1 MPLESRPNVLILMPD
16 ELRAD
21 APGYAGHRVFRTPHI
36 DRLAREGA
44 VFTGA
49 YCASP
54 LCMPA
59 RASMISGLAP
69 HNHHIQD
76 NAGHLPADDETF
88 AQLLQR
94 AGYHTAAIGKLHF
107 WPDDPGRSFVEHEP
121 YVHARGFADVHEI
134 PGPASLTKTDS
145 YLSRRWREFGLLD
158 AYQADFR
165 RRQEASRA
173 GGGAAWASPLPAE
186 EYADS
191 YVGARA
197 VEWLERYESSAPFLL
212 HVSFGGPHPPFDAP
226 EPYASLYAPDALPD
240 PVPPAAPDAWVPG
253 RVRDRMLAGRTPL
266 PATDAARVA
275 RERMANYGGKIAL
288 IDEWI
293 GRILHTLDA
302 RGLAERTLVIFL
314 SDHGEM
320 GGDHGRYNKSV
331 FYEGA
336 ARIPLVLRWPGTIPP
351 GRRVDA
357 LVEQVDLFAT
367 VVAAA
372 GAPPSPRSF
381 ARSLLSLAAGAA
393 PAAGMTREAVFSE
406 LKREVMV
413 RTARHKYAVDAKG
426 CGYLLFDLERD
437 PHEQRNLIGHPDAA
451 TIEHDL
457 RERLLTW
464 LVSTQVERVD

>member
-1 MPLESRPNVLILMPD
+1 MPD

-21 APGYAGHRVFRTPHI
+21 ALGYAGHSVFRTPHI
-36 DRLAREGA
+36 DRLAQAGA
-44 VFTGA
+44 IFTRA

-59 RASMISGLAP
+59 RASMISGLWP

-76 NAGHLPADDETF
+76 NAGHLPPDDETY

-94 AGYHTAAIGKLHF
+94 AGYQTAAIGKLHF

-145 YLSRRWREFGLLD
+145 YLSRRWRDLGLLD
-158 AYQADFR
+158 AYRADFR
-165 RRQEASRA
+165 RRQQASRA
-173 GGGAAWASPLPAE
+173 GGAAAWASPLPVE

-197 VEWLERYESSAPFLL
+197 VEWLERYDNVAPFLL

-226 EPYASLYAPDALPD
+226 EPYASMYDPATLPD
-240 PVPPAAPDAWVPG
+240 PVPPSTPDAWLPG
-253 RVRDRMLAGRTPL
+253 RVRDRMLAGRTSL
-266 PATDAARVA
+266 PSAEASRVA
-275 RERMANYGGKIAL
+275 RERMASYGGKIAL

-302 RGLAERTLVIFL
+302 RGFTQQTLVIFL

-320 GGDHGRYNKSV
+320 GGDHGRYNKSI

-336 ARIPLVLRWPGTIPP
+336 ACIPLILRWPGSVPP

-372 GAPPSPRSF
+372 GAPPSGRSS
-381 ARSLLSLAAGAA
+381 ARSLL
-393 PAAGMTREAVFSE
+393 PAASGAPLPEAMPRDAVFAE

-413 RTARHKYAVDAKG
+413 CTERYKYAVDAHG
-426 CGYLLFDLERD
+426 RGYLLFDLTQD
-437 PHEQRNLIGHPDAA
+437 PHEQRNLIGHPVSA
-451 TIEHDL
+451 TIEPDL

-464 LVSTQVERVD
+464 LVSTQIERTT

>member
-1 MPLESRPNVLILMPD
+1 MPTESRPNVLILMPD

-21 APGYAGHRVFRTPHI
+21 ALGYAGHPVFRTPHI

-44 VFTGA
+44 IFTSA

-121 YVHARGFADVHEI
+121 YVHARGFAEVHEI

-145 YLSRRWREFGLLD
+145 YLTRRWRDLGLLD
-158 AYQADFR
+158 AYRADFR
-165 RRQEASRA
+165 RRQQASQA
-173 GGGAAWASPLPAE
+173 GDAAAWASPLPVE

-197 VEWLERYESSAPFLL
+197 VEWLERYDSSAPFLL

-226 EPYASLYAPDALPD
+226 EPYASMYAPAALPD
-240 PVPPAAPDAWVPG
+240 PVPPSAPDAWLPS
-253 RVRDRMLAGRTPL
+253 RVRERMLAGRTL
-266 PATDAARVA
+266 LLATEGARAA
-275 RERMANYGGKIAL
+275 RERMANYGGKITL

-302 RGLAERTLVIFL
+302 RGLVGNTLVIFL

-336 ARIPLVLRWPGTIPP
+336 ARIPLVLRWPEAIPP
-351 GRRVDA
+351 GQRVDA
-357 LVEQVDLFAT
+357 LVEQIDLFAT

-372 GAPPSPRSF
+372 GAPPSRRSF
-381 ARSLLSLAAGAA
+381 TRSLLPPAAGA
-393 PAAGMTREAVFSE
+393 PTEVDPWDAVFSE

-413 RTARHKYAVDAKG
+413 RTKQYKYAVDGQGA
-426 CGYLLFDLERD
+426 GYLLFDLEQD
-437 PHEQRNLIGHPDAA
+437 PHEQRNLIGHPEAGA
-451 TIEHDL
+451 IEHDL

-464 LVSTQVERVD
+464 LVSTQFERTN